1 MADKPAPRRT
11 LRDGSA
17 CLAGGIPARVRWL
30 CTGWLL
36 VAVCAVAPRILLAD
50 ATLPPASWPRWL
62 DASPANTPLADDDA
76 TGGQRLVDV
85 AFAGSQRR
93 ARLPARAVAPVDAVA
108 VYWNDVALALV
119 VKYQLN
125 PLRAARMLAHV
136 HAAGHDALA
145 ALAQAGGEPRTQLVA
160 LHVASA
166 TVLAHF
172 FPREPPDQLQAMAI
186 AALMPLV
193 TGPAGMLPPHFRH
206 AETVARAT
214 ANAAIRRALDDG
226 ADAVWEVTQRPPPTP
241 ATWRAAPPL
250 NLYQPVE
257 PLAGQWR
264 RWLPTAADDL
274 RPPPPLPYDSA
285 AYWNEVDELLR
296 VARMLSDAQ
305 KRIADDW
312 NLDRGSLTPPGV
324 WNRKAVELIRQN
336 GLGSAEA
343 VRVLATLNVAIAD
356 ALVACWETKFTYWTV
371 RPVNV
376 IRERRDPDFLPYLL
390 TPSFPGY
397 VSGHATVSG
406 AAASVLAAFFP
417 RHALELDD
425 WAEEAALSRLYG
437 GIHWRHEN
445 EQGLRLGRSLA
456 RRVLAQAQVAM
467 LVPRKGGRSP
477 HSARFNRRE
486 KRAGRWSRRSA
497 PARRSPAHSPA
508 RRRAAWRAGP
518 PAPDDR
524 EGGHHWRHKHAAH
537 SSRRRLWV
545 TKRAPDGCCSGSIRR
560 AGNSLAHRPGSAIL
574 RVAIPLPLPDSG
586 CTGGR

>member
-17 CLAGGIPARVRWL
+17 CLAGSIPARVRWL

-36 VAVCAVAPRILLAD
+36 VAVCAVTPRILLAD

-193 TGPAGMLPPHFRH
+193 TGPAGMLPPHFQH

-250 NLYQPVE
+250 DLYQPVE

-376 IRERRDPDFLPYLL
+376 IRERRDPR
-390 TPSFPGY
+390 FP
-397 VSGHATVSG
+397 
-406 AAASVLAAFFP
+406 
-417 RHALELDD
+417 
-425 WAEEAALSRLYG
+425 ALSADAVVSRLCLRACYG
-437 GIHWRHEN
+437 VRRRGVGTGRV
-445 EQGLRLGRSLA
+445 LPAACARTRRLGRRGRLVPAVWRHSLA
-456 RRVLAQAQVAM
+456 
-467 LVPRKGGRSP
+467 PRERTG
-477 HSARFNRRE
+477 
-486 KRAGRWSRRSA
+486 
-497 PARRSPAHSPA
+497 
-508 RRRAAWRAGP
+508 
-518 PAPDDR
+518 PAP
-524 EGGHHWRHKHAAH
+524 G
-537 SSRRRLWV
+537 
-545 TKRAPDGCCSGSIRR
+545 
-560 AGNSLAHRPGSAIL
+560 SLACPPRACAGAGGDACAPEGRAIS
-574 RVAIPLPLPDSG
+574 PLG
-586 CTGGR
+586 TIQ